1 MARASSPPSLPAP
14 GRPRFQRLRVLFAL
28 VVREMGVKFG
38 RSSGGYF
45 WAIAQPLGG
54 IVLLSIAFSLA
65 LRTPPIG
72 TSFLLFYAT
81 GIIPF
86 TMYQAMA
93 GGVAGAIGS
102 NKGLLNYPVV
112 SVLDAIFAKFV
123 LNFMTVT
130 LVGLLLFW
138 GIITFQGLHVTLDP
152 AMLVLGTVMASAIG
166 LGVGA
171 LNCVLFGFFPTW
183 KNVWA
188 VLTRPLF
195 IVSGIFFTFES
206 APEGVPGG
214 AVVQPDHPCDRGD
227 AVGHLRGLRSAIRL
241 PALCLRPVGGPF
253 RGRRLA
259 GAAPCGLS
267 DRPVSDP

>member
-1 MARASSPPSLPAP
+1 MARASSPSSAPAP

-54 IVLLSIAFSLA
+54 IMLLSIAFSLA

-93 GGVAGAIGS
+93 GGVSGAIGS

-206 APEGVPGG
+206 APKAFQEVLWFNPITHAI
-214 AVVQPDHPCDRGD
+214 AVM
-227 AVGHLRGLRSAIRL
+227 RSGIFGIYDPQFVSL
-241 PALCLRPVGGPF
+241 PYVF
-253 RGRRLA
+253 
-259 GAAPCGLS
+259 GLS
-267 DRPVSDP
+267 GGLFVVGAWLARRHAGYLIDQ

>member
-1 MARASSPPSLPAP
+1 MASASSPPSLPAP

-28 VVREMGVKFG
+28 VVREMNVKFG

-54 IVLLSIAFSLA
+54 IMLLSIAFSLA

-93 GGVAGAIGS
+93 GGVSGAIAS

-206 APEGVPGG
+206 APKAFQEVLWYNPITHAIAVMRAGIFAVYDPQFISLPYVFGLSGG
-214 AVVQPDHPCDRGD
+214 LFV
-227 AVGHLRGLRSAIRL
+227 
-241 PALCLRPVGGPF
+241 
-253 RGRRLA
+253 A
-259 GAAPCGLS
+259 GAWLARRHAGYLI
-267 DRPVSDP
+267 DQ